1 MKDEEYYQFTNSCYI
16 KKASKTVNE
25 NAALKAKE
33 KSLALKEQALKSLE
47 IRLRE
52 KEKEL
57 ERRELILKEKE
68 EKMTTVFYQNS

>member
-16 KKASKTVNE
+16 KKASKSVSENTV
-25 NAALKAKE
+25 LKAKE

-47 IRLRE
+47 LRLRE

-57 ERRELILKEKE
+57 EKRELILKEKE
-68 EKMTTVFYQNS
+68 DRIK